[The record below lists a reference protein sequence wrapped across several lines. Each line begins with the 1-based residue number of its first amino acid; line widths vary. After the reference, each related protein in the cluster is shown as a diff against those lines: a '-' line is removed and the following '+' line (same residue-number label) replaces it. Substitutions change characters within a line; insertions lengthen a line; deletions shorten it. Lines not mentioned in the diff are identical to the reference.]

1 MSLVFLENEKT
12 DAPARKSR
20 GKLTAEEAAAVE
32 QEPPA
37 RARHHDQADHR
48 RRRRHRRDVD
58 IFWRGDGDESGGGA
72 ELCFPSSKQMEESSP
87 ISFLPKQRVRKY
99 ERANGKYP
107 DALKCGSLPSSV

>member
-1 MSLVFLENEKT
+1 MSLENEKT
-12 DAPARKSR
+12 DAPTRKSR

-58 IFWRGDGDESGGGA
+58 IFWRGDGDESGGA
-72 ELCFPSSKQMEESSP
+72 ELCFPSSKQIEEKLSNFFFTEAAGQK
-87 ISFLPKQRVRKY
+87 IRAR
-99 ERANGKYP
+99 ER
-107 DALKCGSLPSSV
+107 